1 MLLLLL
7 LLLRRLG
14 GGVGAGAEAQRV
26 RRMARLALRRRGAL
40 PGRRGRGRARTGGR
54 APVGHRERFVRARL
68 AVRGCGGGG
77 GGGGAVEWW
86 RAALSC
92 SERLGCAERPCLAG
106 PASAPGPAVGFSA
119 GAGARLL
126 HAAARG
132 LGLPCEMFNSGSHGG
147 APRPSGLP
155 RWPATHLRICP
166 ACTAEMPP
174 RRPTDGRDEYTP
186 RLASGDAPWLPRCTP
201 CICTPL
207 ATRRMALCARDGIPR
222 LAVKMNRVCSSP
234 AARNGGD
241 ANDGPEVKGGR

>member
-68 AVRGCGGGG
+68 AVRGCGGGDLGGGRG

-119 GAGARLL
+119 GAGTRLL

-132 LGLPCEMFNSGSHGG
+132 LGLPCETLQFRITRRRASAIG
-147 APRPSGLP
+147 AAPMARHAPPHLSRVHCRDAP
-155 RWPATHLRICP
+155 PPA
-166 ACTAEMPP
+166 
-174 RRPTDGRDEYTP
+174 DGR
-186 RLASGDAPWLPRCTP
+186 
-201 CICTPL
+201 
-207 ATRRMALCARDGIPR
+207 TR
-222 LAVKMNRVCSSP
+222 
-234 AARNGGD
+234 
-241 ANDGPEVKGGR
+241 